1 MDLIHGAGEQIAL
14 VTLREENERLRLQLL
29 QAHGALGYI
38 SMQNQMAI
46 LSAAIKKILQGHV
59 SAFSIRKDEIDAMQ
73 EVPLKVMGSEDGQ
86 SFRLEVGEKKGLVVV
101 P

>member
-46 LSAAIKKILQGHV
+46 LSAALKRLLEKQGGYTV
-59 SAFSIRKDEIDAMQ
+59 IRKDEIDAMQ
-73 EVPLKVMGSEDGQ
+73 EVPLKVTGSEDGQ